1 MDSYYDELLDG
12 FEKRM
17 KFMNIVRFLS
27 ITNNCPPDIR
37 ENFPGS
43 DGLDVLNNLLMMTV
57 LYIKDR
63 TLSEVKS
70 CTLSNISEFLVNVLS
85 LIPEQYRNIDTDR
98 LAAFFV
104 TDILQNKGQLLDYLS
119 YDSTK
124 KDFDRKYL
132 RLISEEKGSFHLT
145 DDVFDFLYRSKEIE
159 SELDYS
165 VNRFMM
171 QEYMKRKNYSKAMG
185 ESRELVQKIR
195 NMKQS
200 MEDFLIR
207 CKENIGRISLDEYQK
222 IILRFRGLM
231 SDEDDA
237 LRKIML
243 SAKREKE
250 DLQRALDSGIDTE
263 DSRKNLKSLIE
274 IGKNIGI
281 AIKEQRGLMN
291 QKSRMSDSY
300 DEILKDSFAVSSFE
314 RLNFEKDIMIPL
326 RRANGTQLS
335 NAMEFLFWPLS
346 KPVFKKLS
354 TIENFYEEMDRISD
368 EEKPEGVELS
378 PTENME
384 DEEIKRRNKIY
395 SEIAKSF
402 FGFAESRTTFTI
414 SEYIDSLTIEK
425 LKSWSFE
432 KILPDTL
439 LSLIQMKKVDIE
451 GFMNDQNMIIAD
463 PEGEFSLPWMLS
475 EVLEDRKLY
484 IKNITFQN
492 IHKTFSYSFDNEE
505 SEIEVRMSDFL
516 VDVTN

>member
-1 MDSYYDELLDG
+1 MDSYYEELLDG

-37 ENFPGS
+37 ETFPGP
-43 DGLDVLNNLLMMTV
+43 DGLDVLNNLLMMAI

-63 TLSEVKS
+63 TLSEARS
-70 CTLSNISEFLVNVLS
+70 CTLNNISEFLANVIS
-85 LIPEQYRNIDTDR
+85 QIPEQYRGADTDR

-104 TDILQNKGQLLDYLS
+104 TDILQNKGQLLDYFS

-124 KDFDRKYL
+124 KDFERKYL

-200 MEDFLIR
+200 MADFLIR

-222 IILRFRGLM
+222 IILRFRNLM

-237 LRKIML
+237 LQKIRL
-243 SAKREKE
+243 SAKKEKE
-250 DLQRALDSGIDTE
+250 DLKRALDSGLDTD

-274 IGKNIGI
+274 IEKNIGI

-291 QKSRMSDSY
+291 QKSKMSDSY
-300 DEILKDSFAVSSFE
+300 DEILRDSFAVSSFE

-326 RRANGTQLS
+326 RLARGDQLS
-335 NAMEFLFWPLS
+335 NAVEFLFWPLA

-354 TIENFYEEMDRISD
+354 NIENFYGEMDKISD
-368 EEKPEGVELS
+368 EEKVDGIELS
-378 PTENME
+378 LAESIE
-384 DEEIKRRNKIY
+384 DEEIKQRNHIY

-402 FGFAESRTTFTI
+402 FGFAEQRTSYSI
-414 SEYIDSLTIEK
+414 SEYIDSLTVEK
-425 LKSWSFE
+425 LKAWSFE

-439 LSLIQMKKVDIE
+439 LSIIQMKRIDIE
-451 GFMNDQNMIIAD
+451 GFLNDKNNVIAD

-475 EVLEDRKLY
+475 EVLEEKNLH
-484 IKNITFQN
+484 IKSIKFQN
-492 IHKTFSYSFDNEE
+492 IHKTFLYSFNNEE
-505 SEIEVRMSDFL
+505 RKIEVKMSDFL
-516 VDVTN
+516 VEVTN